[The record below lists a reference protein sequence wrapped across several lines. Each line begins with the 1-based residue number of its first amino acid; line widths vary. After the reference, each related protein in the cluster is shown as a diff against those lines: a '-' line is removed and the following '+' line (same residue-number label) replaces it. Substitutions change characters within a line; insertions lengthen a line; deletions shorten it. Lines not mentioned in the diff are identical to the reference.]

1 MLIHLFG
8 LFKGVCVSAGPLVT
22 HKSFVNLHFQLSD
35 QLVPSS
41 FEEGGSGLLLNSFLL
56 LHQELHKQ
64 TKYTCKA

>member
-1 MLIHLFG
+1 MHIHLFW
-8 LFKGVCVSAGPLVT
+8 LFKGVFVSGESLLT
-22 HKSFVNLHFQLSD
+22 QKLFVNLHFQLSD

-64 TKYTCKA
+64 TKDTFKM